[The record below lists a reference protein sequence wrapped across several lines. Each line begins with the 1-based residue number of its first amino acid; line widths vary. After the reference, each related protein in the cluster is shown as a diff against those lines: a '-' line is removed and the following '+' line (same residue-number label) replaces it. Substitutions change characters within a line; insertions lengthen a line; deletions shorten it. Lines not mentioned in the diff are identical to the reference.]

1 MKKLLALKITLL
13 QIEINEEEIISPQEL
28 EFVDAKRTVIKKVFF
43 SC

>member
-28 EFVDAKRTVIKKVFF
+28 EFVATKRTVIKKVFF